1 MGIEP
6 TFLAWQANILTIILC
21 LLKLGYM
28 ANLPR
33 YILAPYQAALILVTM
48 CNWPRVHLY
57 RRIGYSSNNALFTSW
72 DSIRRDHLYSISTR
86 EG

>member
-6 TFLAWQANILTIILC
+6 TFLAWQANILTIILY
-21 LLKLGYM
+21 LLELGYM

-48 CNWPRVHLY
+48 SNWPRVHHTAGL
-57 RRIGYSSNNALFTSW
+57 G
-72 DSIRRDHLYSISTR
+72 
-86 EG
+86 